1 MIVSKELC
9 STWRRKRVQVNK
21 INGKTCTCCG
31 IGIVGFTTEAGNSI
45 EADALGF
52 NLLLGYDAI
61 KLLSSVHITCTG
73 VMQFQD
79 ITSVCA
85 VLKKD
90 QPNFSV
96 KFDQHQKAWTAS

>member
-1 MIVSKELC
+1 M
-9 STWRRKRVQVNK
+9 NK

-31 IGIVGFTTEAGNSI
+31 IRIVEFTTEAGNSI
-45 EADALGF
+45 EVDALGF
-52 NLLLGYDAI
+52 DLLLGYDAI
-61 KLLSSVHITCTG
+61 KLLGGVHITCTG
-73 VMQFQD
+73 VVQFQE

-85 VLKKD
+85 VLKID